1 MSTTPLHA
9 RLNNLLEL
17 GEINSD
23 EYEIANEQ
31 ALQDSREGSQRVKFD
46 IDQLWHLVALR
57 KRLADNSLSQIEYEK
72 VVAHIERE
80 AMNNEKTQ
88 STFTVYTSVHQEE
101 LLMPDISRTPFPLSL
116 PDSVSPVSSPQK
128 QNWSIEKLESLLEKG
143 LITTEEFDEKKKR
156 LFSNLDFTQ
165 EQLNRLNTLLD
176 GQ

>member
-1 MSTTPLHA
+1 MSITPLHA

-17 GEINSD
+17 GEINND

-31 ALQDSREGSQRVKFD
+31 ALQDSREGSQHVKFD
-46 IDQLWHLVALR
+46 IDQLWHLIALR
-57 KRLADNSLSQIEYEK
+57 KRLADNSLSQNEYDK

-80 AMNNEKTQ
+80 AMKNQESQ
-88 STFTVYTSVHQEE
+88 STFTVFTTTHQEE

-128 QNWSIEKLESLLEKG
+128 QNWSIDKLASLLEKG
-143 LITTEEFDEKKKR
+143 LISQEEFEEKKKR
-156 LFSNLDFTQ
+156 LFSNLEFTQ
-165 EQLNRLNTLLD
+165 EQLDRLNTLHD